1 MPHATAVESR
11 REPASGCGDSSQE
24 GMLEATCQTFGEESR
39 STSLASMP
47 DGEALASGTTACV
60 SSRARSSSQSAAGL

>member
-1 MPHATAVESR
+1 
-11 REPASGCGDSSQE
+11 
-24 GMLEATCQTFGEESR
+24 MLEATCQTFGEESR